1 MAVGPLNVCTCG
13 LGDHHPHHESR
24 DYLCPAS
31 PFYRESPHAHL
42 VPGTKCPTCDRKI
55 GHPRKESSPT
65 SKTFAYRV
73 PLDEAEAHA
82 DTLDQ
87 VQRYLGVAEQP
98 FSAFKSLALAFA
110 LVLQDENLRG
120 LGRRAA

>member
-1 MAVGPLNVCTCG
+1 MS
-13 LGDHHPHHESR
+13 E
-24 DYLCPAS
+24 
-31 PFYRESPHAHL
+31 HAHSPE
-42 VPGTKCPTCDRKI
+42 PGSTCDGCGRRVPFPK
-55 GHPRKESSPT
+55 REASPT

-120 LGRRAA
+120 FGRRAA